1 MLIDITELLSVKGLS
16 KTFQVRYEKE
26 IYEVGEEGYTV
37 ADASE
42 FTLTITNVG
51 ARCLTLQGEGTVS
64 LIMPCGR
71 CLEDVSVPIDFTID
85 RKVDLNSEDM
95 SKADED
101 IEELS
106 YIDGYHLDVDQLIYT
121 EILINLPFR
130 VLCSDDC
137 KGLCFKCGANL
148 NKGECGCDREQL
160 DPRMSVIQDI
170 FKNFKEV

>member
-1 MLIDITELLSVKGLS
+1 MLIDITELLSVKGMS
-16 KTFQVRYEKE
+16 KTFQVRYEKD
-26 IYEVGEEGYTV
+26 IYEVGGEAYPV
-37 ADASE
+37 AQSE
-42 FTLTITNVG
+42 KFSLVITNVG
-51 ARCLTLQGEGTVS
+51 TRCITLQGEGQVQ

-71 CLEDVSVPIDFTID
+71 CLEDVSVPVDFTID
-85 RKVDLNSEDM
+85 C
-95 SKADED
+95 KADMNVLDVDKAEED
-101 IEELS
+101 IDELS
-106 YIDGYHLDVDQLIYT
+106 YIDGYHLDVDQLIHT